1 MFKHSL
7 EFKLHGYNGTSLIS
21 IYLFIYFFYQQSGD
35 AKKPYLAQYS
45 VVVEDSPV
53 SIS

>member
-1 MFKHSL
+1 MFKNSL
-7 EFKLHGYNGTSLIS
+7 EFKLHEYNGTSFNIN
-21 IYLFIYFFYQQSGD
+21 LFIYLFYQQSGD
-35 AKKPYLAQYS
+35 AKMPYLAQYS

>member
-1 MFKHSL
+1 LF
-7 EFKLHGYNGTSLIS
+7 LIN
-21 IYLFIYFFYQQSGD
+21 LYQQSGD